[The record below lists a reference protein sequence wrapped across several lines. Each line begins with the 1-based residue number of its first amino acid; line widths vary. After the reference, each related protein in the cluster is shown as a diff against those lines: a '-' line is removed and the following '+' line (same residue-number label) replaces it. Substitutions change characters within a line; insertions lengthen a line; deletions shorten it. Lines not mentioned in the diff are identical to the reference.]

1 MNSEHT
7 PDNLVISLGTLNH
20 QLLKMQWISFLS
32 GVFHQKEKSEHGAPA
47 EAQSVQK
54 FQRLT
59 LFQLWKH
66 LNNIT

>member
-1 MNSEHT
+1 M
-7 PDNLVISLGTLNH
+7 DKFFYLAYFIR
-20 QLLKMQWISFLS
+20 
-32 GVFHQKEKSEHGAPA
+32 EKSEHGAPA